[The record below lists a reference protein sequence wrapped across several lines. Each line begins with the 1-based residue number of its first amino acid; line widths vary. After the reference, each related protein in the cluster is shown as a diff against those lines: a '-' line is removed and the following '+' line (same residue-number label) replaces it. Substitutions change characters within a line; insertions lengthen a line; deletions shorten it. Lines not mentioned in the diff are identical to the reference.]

1 MARIIVKIEDGMVQ
15 AVEGIPAD
23 ATIEVRNYHVGG
35 VDEKVITK
43 DEKGRSCEI
52 CEWRAPE

>member
-1 MARIIVKIEDGMVQ
+1 VKIEDGMVQ

-23 ATIEVRNYHVGG
+23 VTTEVRNYDVGG

-43 DEKGRSCEI
+43 DEKGRSCGI
-52 CEWRAPE
+52 REWRAPE